1 MNLTLKK
8 QLQDAYKFFE
18 YQEEHYYVPIR
29 ENRDT
34 VSQCKYEFK
43 NKPFPKS
50 PVTRMEEQNIKD
62 ILLLLFLWPVGIVN
76 MRKHKKEKAQL
87 EMKANVQYAE
97 EMFLYEKFCNE
108 MKENIQKALFEIN
121 RLETER
127 KAFAQANNNCVAF
140 LPSCY
145 HSLWDVR
152 DLLSYVSAGRADN
165 IKEAA
170 NLMIADRQREEDIE
184 RENWYFERS
193 MEQREKF
200 HNETIVELREIQ
212 KKQDEA
218 AVQRR
223 NLQRTVSDIHRE
235 IIR

>member
-1 MNLTLKK
+1 MNLTLEK
-8 QLQDAYKFFE
+8 QLQNAYEFFN

-29 ENRDT
+29 KNRDI
-34 VSQCKYEFK
+34 VNQCKQAFASRRL
-43 NKPFPKS
+43 PAS
-50 PVTRMEEQNIKD
+50 PVSRIEEQNIKD

-87 EMKANVQYAE
+87 EVKANVQYAE
-97 EMFLYEKFCNE
+97 EMFLYEKFCGE
-108 MKENIQKALFEIN
+108 MKENIQKALSEIT

-127 KAFAQANNNCVAF
+127 KAFEQANDNCVAF

-145 HSLWDVR
+145 HSLWDVK
-152 DLLSYVSAGRADN
+152 DLLSYVSAGRADS

-184 RENWYFERS
+184 REKWYFERS
-193 MEQREKF
+193 MQQRERF
-200 HNETIVELREIQ
+200 HNETMGELREIQ

-218 AVQRR
+218 AEQRR
-223 NLQRTVSDIHRE
+223 KLQRTVSDIHYE
-235 IIR
+235 IRR

>member
-8 QLQDAYKFFE
+8 QLQTAYEFYN
-18 YQEEHYYVPIR
+18 YQEEHYYVPIIKNR
-29 ENRDT
+29 DIVNQCTYAFENRQ
-34 VSQCKYEFK
+34 S
-43 NKPFPKS
+43 PRS
-50 PVTRMEEQNIKD
+50 PVSRMEEQNIKD

-76 MRKHKKEKAQL
+76 MYKHKKEKAQL
-87 EMKANVQYAE
+87 EVKANVQYAE
-97 EMFLYEKFCNE
+97 EMLLYEKFCSE
-108 MKENIQKALFEIN
+108 MNENIQKALSEIN

-127 KAFAQANNNCVAF
+127 KAFEQANNNCVAF

-145 HSLWDVR
+145 HSLFNVR
-152 DLLSYVSAGRADN
+152 DLLSYVSAGRADS

-200 HNETIVELREIQ
+200 HNETMEELRKIQ
-212 KKQDEA
+212 RKQDEA
-218 AVQRR
+218 AEQRR
-223 NLQRTVSDIHRE
+223 NLQSTVSNIHRE

>member
-8 QLQDAYKFFE
+8 QLQTAYEFYR

-29 ENRDT
+29 KNRDI
-34 VSQCKYEFK
+34 VSQCKYAFK
-43 NKPFPKS
+43 NRQFPKS
-50 PVTRMEEQNIKD
+50 PVSQMEDQNVKD

-76 MRKHKKEKAQL
+76 MYKHKKEKAQL
-87 EMKANVQYAE
+87 EVKANVQYAE
-97 EMFLYEKFCNE
+97 EMFLYEKFCCE
-108 MKENIQKALFEIN
+108 MKENIHKALSAIN

-127 KAFAQANNNCVAF
+127 KVFEQTNGNCVAF

-145 HSLWDVR
+145 HNLWDVR
-152 DLLSYVSAGRADN
+152 DLLSYVSAGRADS

-200 HNETIVELREIQ
+200 HNETMGELREIQ
-212 KKQDEA
+212 RKQDA
-218 AVQRR
+218 AAEQRR
-223 NLQRTVSDIHRE
+223 DLQRTVSDIHRE